1 MLKTALLAAA
11 AGSSLLVAAPAAAG
25 PAEDAAAALAA
36 TMDKFNAGD
45 AAAFIAAHQDG
56 AIIVDEFAP
65 YVWGGPGSAQRWVAD
80 YVTYTQGMGDS
91 GGRVD
96 YGKPLQAAS
105 DGNSAYV
112 VLPTTYRFTR
122 KGVKMAGPGSMT
134 FVMRRSGSDWKIG
147 SWTYSGATPAPE

>member
-1 MLKTALLAAA
+1 MFRSALLLAA
-11 AGSSLLVAAPAAAG
+11 AGSSVLFGAPAAAG
-25 PAEDAAAALAA
+25 PAEDATAALTA

-65 YVWGGPGSAQRWVAD
+65 FVWGGPGSAQQWVGD
-80 YVTYTQGMGDS
+80 YVKYTQGTGDS

-96 YGKPLQAAS
+96 YGKPIQAVS
-105 DGNSAYV
+105 DGNAAYI

-122 KGVKMAGPGSMT
+122 KGTKMASPGNMT
-134 FVMRRSGSDWKIG
+134 FVMRRAGKMWKIA
-147 SWTYSGATPAPE
+147 SWTFAGATATPE